1 MSQEEIKIK
10 AQGVEKFTFVHQT
23 FVGSF
28 SSIKPEY
35 ISSEDS
41 TECFITPSVQI
52 E

>member
-41 TECFITPSVQI
+41 TNVLHHTISTN
-52 E
+52 